1 MAKLENDTGDPAA
14 GSSFNGAHNK
24 QTSSPSTIWLTGK
37 WIIILAIGIL
47 GIMYGLFFYFQNIAQ
62 NDFRESLFEQQKDRQ
77 IASSKAIAQHI
88 ESDLDVISSKLQLIA
103 LAYANGEQLE
113 TSDKSFNQEMKVK
126 MQRVLDE
133 LNSPNQAPLSI
144 SDTDRNL
151 EYPPIIDALYIVD
164 KSGTVNLDTRSD
176 GKQNIEGIDISSRQY
191 FIDTKETLSSQY
203 SNGYVGSDNILRIAA
218 TFPIIDDTLPANE
231 RFEGMVVAT
240 MPTSQFFRHYGNIYD
255 VKSQYMAVLDRNSV
269 HLVHP
274 VQSFVGA
281 PFFGEHTQETTGRN
295 EVLNSLITQVMSGI
309 PDYAIYEFV
318 NGERFTSGYPIY
330 FDGKAVYFVF
340 IITPTST
347 IYTTIN
353 EVLNSQQALTF
364 IVLLASAAAVVS
376 LIFLVTKWNSSL
388 NREVEDRTVQIAS
401 SNQQLQRVIS
411 QLQESNRQTS
421 FANERL
427 IAMNEKL
434 INSERVQKEFINVA
448 AHELRTPIQPI
459 IGLTEIIRNKTEQPE
474 LREMMDTIAR
484 SAERLQHLS
493 SDILDVTK
501 IESQTLRLNP
511 KPVDIIDL
519 ISNMIRDFSLRH
531 PDNNHG
537 GNGNGNGSAKTMNGH
552 LEILFVKPNVD
563 QKIIVSCDKDRI
575 VQVVSNLLDNAY
587 KFNGEGNIT
596 VTIEKSAL
604 GSANNIEAMSTPLG
618 DTNNGGQESALLI
631 KIQDSGRGIEP
642 DVYPKLFT
650 KFFTKS
656 EKGTGLGLFIS
667 KGIVE
672 AHGGKIWAVNNP
684 SSKGATFCFTLP
696 LELRNHRKEL
706 LA

>member
-1 MAKLENDTGDPAA
+1 
-14 GSSFNGAHNK
+14 
-24 QTSSPSTIWLTGK
+24 
-37 WIIILAIGIL
+37 
-47 GIMYGLFFYFQNIAQ
+47 
-62 NDFRESLFEQQKDRQ
+62 
-77 IASSKAIAQHI
+77 
-88 ESDLDVISSKLQLIA
+88 
-103 LAYANGEQLE
+103 
-113 TSDKSFNQEMKVK
+113 
-126 MQRVLDE
+126 
-133 LNSPNQAPLSI
+133 
-144 SDTDRNL
+144 
-151 EYPPIIDALYIVD
+151 
-164 KSGTVNLDTRSD
+164 
-176 GKQNIEGIDISSRQY
+176 
-191 FIDTKETLSSQY
+191 
-203 SNGYVGSDNILRIAA
+203 
-218 TFPIIDDTLPANE
+218 
-231 RFEGMVVAT
+231 
-240 MPTSQFFRHYGNIYD
+240 
-255 VKSQYMAVLDRNSV
+255 
-269 HLVHP
+269 
-274 VQSFVGA
+274 
-281 PFFGEHTQETTGRN
+281 
-295 EVLNSLITQVMSGI
+295 
-309 PDYAIYEFV
+309 
-318 NGERFTSGYPIY
+318 
-330 FDGKAVYFVF
+330 
-340 IITPTST
+340 
-347 IYTTIN
+347 
-353 EVLNSQQALTF
+353 
-364 IVLLASAAAVVS
+364 
-376 LIFLVTKWNSSL
+376 
-388 NREVEDRTVQIAS
+388 
-401 SNQQLQRVIS
+401 
-411 QLQESNRQTS
+411 
-421 FANERL
+421 
-427 IAMNEKL
+427 MNEKL